1 MSGINGTILLAV
13 GKVGNYCIYQETPES
28 YLVTYGKRVL
38 AHVGSLKSGKQYI
51 REHKQLIANGVIDII
66 ED

>member
-1 MSGINGTILLAV
+1 MSGINGTMLLAV